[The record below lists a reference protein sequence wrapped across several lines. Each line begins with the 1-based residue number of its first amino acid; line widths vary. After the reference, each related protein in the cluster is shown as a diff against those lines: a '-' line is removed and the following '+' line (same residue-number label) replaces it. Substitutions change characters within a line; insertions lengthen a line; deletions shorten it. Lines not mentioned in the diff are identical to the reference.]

1 MARHSDYQP
10 MKRFIDKFPE
20 ASGNDINGLGEK
32 SVRRPSPFFWHPP
45 DRQTHGALQKEVT
58 DYHRQSDAV
67 RKWFSSNPPGGRG
80 PEAVPQSQERVSKSP
95 AAWSGIGKEFTLA
108 NESDLVGIAGI
119 DPDWIYEGYEI
130 NEPWVII
137 IGVAMDYAE
146 LAEAPPSFEN
156 TRAAVVVAKEY
167 NRAARACRKLR
178 NFILSQGYYARAYQG
193 PYATAL
199 NFLPAAIA
207 AGFGELGKHGSLI
220 NREYGSSF
228 RLSAVTT
235 DMPLIADSPDEFGAD
250 DFCLRC
256 QACSNACPPDAI
268 YDEKQL
274 VRGVEK
280 WYVNF
285 DKCIPYFG
293 EALGCALCLAQ
304 CPWSRPGN
312 ATNLIQRLQKRT
324 AKQESGKQSGQRVL
338 P

>member
-1 MARHSDYQP
+1 

-20 ASGNDINGLGEK
+20 TSGNAINGLGEK
-32 SVRRPSPFFWHPP
+32 TVRRPSPFFWHPP

-58 DYHRQSDAV
+58 DYHRRSGAV

-80 PEAVPQSQERVSKSP
+80 PDAVAQSDERVSKT
-95 AAWSGIGKEFTLA
+95 AAEWSGIVKKFTLV
-108 NESDLVGIAGI
+108 NESDLVGIAEI
-119 DPDWIYEGYEI
+119 DPDWIYEGYDLD
-130 NEPWVII
+130 EPRVII
-137 IGVAMDYAE
+137 IGVEMDYAE

-156 TRAAVVVAKEY
+156 PRAAVVVAKEY

-178 NFILSQGYYARAYQG
+178 NFILSQGYYAKAYQG

-207 AGFGELGKHGSLI
+207 AGLGELGKHGSLI
-220 NREYGSSF
+220 NRQYGSSF

-235 DMPLIADSPDEFGAD
+235 DMPLRADSPDKFGAD

-268 YDEKQL
+268 SDEKQL

-280 WYVNF
+280 WYVDF

-293 EALGCALCLAQ
+293 ETLGCAICLAQ

-312 ATNLIQRLQKRT
+312 AANLIQKLQKR
-324 AKQESGKQSGQRVL
+324 AARLDAGA
-338 P
+338 

>member
-1 MARHSDYQP
+1 

-20 ASGNDINGLGEK
+20 TSGNAINGLGEK
-32 SVRRPSPFFWHPP
+32 TVRRPSPFFWHPP

-58 DYHRQSDAV
+58 DYHRRSAAV
-67 RKWFSSNPPGGRG
+67 RKWFSPKPPGGRG
-80 PEAVPQSQERVSKSP
+80 PDAIAQSDERVSKT
-95 AAWSGIGKEFTLA
+95 AAEWSGIVKEFTLA
-108 NESDLVGIAGI
+108 NESDLVGIAEI
-119 DPDWIYEGYEI
+119 DPDWIYEGYDLD
-130 NEPWVII
+130 EPRVII
-137 IGVAMDYAE
+137 IGVEMDYAE

-156 TRAAVVVAKEY
+156 PRPAVVVAKEY

-178 NFILSQGYYARAYQG
+178 NFILSQGYYAKAYQG

-207 AGFGELGKHGSLI
+207 AGLGELGKHGSLI
-220 NREYGSSF
+220 NRQYGSSF

-235 DMPLIADSPDEFGAD
+235 DMPLRADSPDEFGAD

-256 QACSNACPPDAI
+256 QACSNACPPNAI
-268 YDEKQL
+268 SDEKQL

-280 WYVNF
+280 WYVDF

-293 EALGCALCLAQ
+293 ETLGCAICLAQ

-312 ATNLIQRLQKRT
+312 AANLIQKLQKR
-324 AKQESGKQSGQRVL
+324 AARLDAGA
-338 P
+338 